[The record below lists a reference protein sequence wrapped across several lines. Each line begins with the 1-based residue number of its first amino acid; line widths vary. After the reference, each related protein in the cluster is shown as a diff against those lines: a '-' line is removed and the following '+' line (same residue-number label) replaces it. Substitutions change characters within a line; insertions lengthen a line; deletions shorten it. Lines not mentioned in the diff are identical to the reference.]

1 MSEQATKNAK
11 ETGKTAAKADKPK
24 VHAEG
29 YHSHNDDMPNS
40 ATIAERKRQRDEVA
54 SEVEAFLAHGG
65 GITSVDANVRSDPP
79 KKPES
84 NYGSRPIQVA
94 GRNVNM
100 EVDIDLSITNFRG
113 TQ

>member
-1 MSEQATKNAK
+1 MNSLCQGLEINIKLEGADIMSEQATKDAK
-11 ETGKTAAKADKPK
+11 GTGKTAAKADKPK

-84 NYGSRPIQVA
+84 NYGSRPI
-94 GRNVNM
+94 
-100 EVDIDLSITNFRG
+100 
-113 TQ
+113 

>member
-1 MSEQATKNAK
+1 MSDNKTTE
-11 ETGKTAAKADKPK
+11 TAASAKKDEKPK

-54 SEVEAFLAHGG
+54 SEVEAFLAQGG
-65 GITSVDANVRSDPP
+65 GITAVDANVRADPP

-84 NYGSRPIQVA
+84 NYGSRPI
-94 GRNVNM
+94 
-100 EVDIDLSITNFRG
+100 
-113 TQ
+113 